1 MLGGCILYYWFSC
14 CCHGRCR
21 CRILPDVDVV
31 VFFYVSAVVIVEV
44 EVDAVVFAD
53 LAVAGI
59 PDVTAIVSID
69 VAVPALEGWYA
80 FSSIPLHFSIE
91 VSTSTSL
98 ISLSFFL
105 VVVSED
111 TEKFSWHLFR
121 VSLFCFFSYL

>member
-44 EVDAVVFAD
+44 DAVVFVD
-53 LAVAGI
+53 LAVAGL

-69 VAVPALEGWYA
+69 VAVAALEGWYA
-80 FSSIPLHFSIE
+80 FSSIPLYFSTE
-91 VSTSTSL
+91 VSTATSL
-98 ISLSFFL
+98 ISLSFF
-105 VVVSED
+105 
-111 TEKFSWHLFR
+111 
-121 VSLFCFFSYL
+121 

>member
-1 MLGGCILYYWFSC
+1 MDAYYTTDLAAVVMVDVDAD
-14 CCHGRCR
+14 
-21 CRILPDVDVV
+21 ILPDVDVV

-80 FSSIPLHFSIE
+80 FSSIPLYFSIE